1 VTSLIH
7 IGDLHLAPGP
17 RQAQRY
23 AALDQIITEGSQLP
37 RLGAWLLPGDLSHA
51 RQSIEDKNG
60 LADRLVAM
68 GNRAPCLLTYGNHDL
83 AGDLDIFGALNTEYP
98 IYVINRPGVVR
109 LELATGEWASTF
121 VLPYPTKAGLVSL
134 GLVPADVHDAG
145 AAALLDI
152 LRLGAHDLAE
162 ARKRG
167 DLTLLIGHVNVAG
180 SIASTGQPQI
190 GHEIEIG
197 AEHLELFGDI
207 YKGLN
212 HIHKG
217 QEIHGA
223 WYAGSV
229 CRLDWGEIEPKRYLQ
244 INVGT
249 DPDEVILTT
258 RYWVKFLAG
267 AVDDPTPSSKPPFEW
282 WFLGERV
289 DGRCEIHALVDELPG
304 WTWSTLRP
312 YWPEALGLNVDEKP
326 DDWRPDQNL
335 FAPQRTPYTVLDR
348 PIDVPPMFHIDGD
361 LTRDPESGATIFN
374 YAYPDGLDGF
384 TQVARDWTGCEVR
397 VRYTYK
403 QSDKAALDHS
413 LVRQPF
419 ATALRLDV
427 EPMAVPDR
435 ALRAPAVAEAKTL
448 ADKVRAWGE
457 VVGLPTTDALL
468 DKLAKLEHADPA
480 QLIITA
486 QQELAALI
494 AEDESVS
501 V

>member
-1 VTSLIH
+1 VTTLIH

-23 AALDQIITEGSQLP
+23 AALDQIITEGASLP
-37 RLGAWLLPGDLSHA
+37 RLGGWLFPGDLSDA

-60 LADRLVAM
+60 LADRFVAM
-68 GNRAPCLLTYGNHDL
+68 ANRAPLVITYGNHDL
-83 AGDLDIFGALNTEYP
+83 KGDLDVFRALKAEWP
-98 IYVINRPGVVR
+98 IYVIDRPRVIQI
-109 LELATGEWASTF
+109 ELATGEEAAIF

-134 GLVPADVHDAG
+134 GLVPADVHDVG
-145 AAALLDI
+145 GAALLDI
-152 LRLGAHDLAE
+152 CRQASHELTE
-162 ARKRG
+162 ARKQG
-167 DLTLLIGHVNVAG
+167 LLTLMIGHVNVAG
-180 SIASTGQPQI
+180 SIASTGQPQV
-190 GHEIEIG
+190 GHEIEIS
-197 AEHLELFGDI
+197 AEHLDLFGDI

-229 CRLDWGEIEPKRYLQ
+229 CRLSWGEIEPKRYLQ
-244 INVGT
+244 IDVG
-249 DPDEVILTT
+249 EQEQFGNL
-258 RYWVKFLAG
+258 YWVRFLAG
-267 AVDDPTPSSKPPFEW
+267 AVDDPTPDGRPHFEW
-282 WFLGERV
+282 WFLGDRV
-289 DGRCEIHALVDELPG
+289 DGRCEIHALIEGSHEDG
-304 WTWSTLRP
+304 AWSDARR
-312 YWPEALGLNVDEKP
+312 YWPEATKLAADEKP
-326 DDWRPDQNL
+326 TNWRPDRDL
-335 FAPQRTPYTVLDR
+335 FTPSRTPYTVIER
-348 PIDVPPMFHIDGD
+348 PINVPPMFHVDGD
-361 LTRDPESGATIFN
+361 LTRDDLGQTVFN

-403 QSDKAALDHS
+403 QSEKAALDHT

-457 VVGLPTTDALL
+457 TVGLPTTDALL
-468 DKLAKLEHADPA
+468 DKLAKLEHADA
-480 QLIITA
+480 AHLIITM
-486 QQELAALI
+486 QQELAALT
-494 AEDESVS
+494 AEEESVS